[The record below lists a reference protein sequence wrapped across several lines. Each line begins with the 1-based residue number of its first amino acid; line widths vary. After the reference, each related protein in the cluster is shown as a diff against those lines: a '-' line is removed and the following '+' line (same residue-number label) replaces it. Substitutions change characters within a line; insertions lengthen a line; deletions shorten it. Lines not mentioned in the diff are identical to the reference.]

1 MNLLSLTI
9 VCLDNIIISVT
20 NISLGYILVFVV
32 ISNNFM
38 TMAASMVVPMLHFLK
53 NMQLFVF
60 LLRLEQVPVLF
71 DNWRYQS
78 KALEDFLDWN

>member
-20 NISLGYILVFVV
+20 NISLGYILAFVV

-38 TMAASMVVPMLHFLK
+38 TMAASMVVPMLHFFK

-60 LLRLEQVPVLF
+60 LLRLEHSSVFF
-71 DNWRYQS
+71 DKWRY
-78 KALEDFLDWN
+78 